1 MKKVSI
7 LMILILF
14 TITSLLAITGFGCKK
29 PQNDPAK
36 AKPLPPQKVKA
47 ERGPMKLVVAST
59 GRVVSNLDVEI
70 KCKASGE
77 VISLPYDISDEVQKG
92 SLVVELDPVDEERNV
107 QKSRVSLEAVQSRYE
122 KTKLDLEI
130 AQINLESSRK
140 KAEVNLETAK
150 TRAEDAR
157 AKADREKAMYDKKLS
172 SLEQL
177 ETAETTAQKAEA
189 DLTSATIALED
200 INTDEQSLKLKKE
213 DLKISRTDVESA
225 KINLSIAEQRLV
237 ETKVFA
243 PIDGIITERLVQT
256 GQIISSGI
264 SNTGGGTK
272 VMTISD
278 LSRLFVLASV
288 DESDIGEVRKDM
300 NVEITADA
308 YQDKK
313 FNGKIDRIAQKG
325 LNQSNVVTFE
335 VRIEILSENKSLLKP
350 EMTANVD
357 IIAVS
362 KDDVVSVPIGA
373 VSREKGKQFVT
384 VVKDDGTEE
393 KREIQAGIND
403 GEKIEIIS
411 GISEGETVL
420 VKMNGGS
427 QWSRE
432 NGPPGG
438 AANPVRMMGVRP
450 GGR

>member
-1 MKKVSI
+1 MKKVSVF
-7 LMILILF
+7 MILIILTIISLL
-14 TITSLLAITGFGCKK
+14 TITGSGCKK
-29 PQNDPAK
+29 PENDPAN
-36 AKPLPPQKVKA
+36 AKPLPPQKIKA

-77 VISLPYDISDEVQKG
+77 VISLPYDVSDEVKKG
-92 SLVVELDPVDEERNV
+92 SLLVELDPIDEQRNV
-107 QKSRVSLEAVQSRYE
+107 QKSQVSLLAVQSRYE

-130 AQINLESSRK
+130 AQINLESNRR
-140 KAEVNLETAK
+140 KAEINLETAK
-150 TRAEDAR
+150 SRAQDER
-157 AKADREKAMYDKKLS
+157 AKAERVKQLFAKKLA
-172 SLEQL
+172 SLEEN
-177 ETAETTAQKAEA
+177 ETAETTAQTAEA
-189 DLTSATIALED
+189 NLTSATIALED

-213 DLKISRTDVESA
+213 DLKISKTDVESA
-225 KINLSIAEQRLV
+225 KINLSIAEQRLT

-243 PIDGIITERLVQT
+243 PIDGVITERLVQT

-288 DESDIGEVRKDM
+288 DESDIGEVREGMD
-300 NVEITADA
+300 VEITADA

-313 FNGKIDRIAQKG
+313 FSGKVERIAQKG
-325 LNQSNVVTFE
+325 VNQSNVVTFE

-362 KDDVVSVPIGA
+362 KDDVLSVPIGA

-384 VVKDDGTEE
+384 VVKEDGTEE

-403 GEKIEIIS
+403 GENIEIIS
-411 GISEGETVL
+411 GLTEGETVL
-420 VKMNGGS
+420 VKMSGS

-438 AANPVRMMGVRP
+438 AANPTRMMGVRP